1 MDVLKRVNV
10 YKFFVC
16 VFMVVILCFQ
26 SLIVSCPFGV
36 TSQFR
41 GYVVSLSDVFH
52 VFVHDACLGSGVS
65 HSVCLCVE

>member
-1 MDVLKRVNV
+1 
-10 YKFFVC
+10 
-16 VFMVVILCFQ
+16 MVVILCFQ